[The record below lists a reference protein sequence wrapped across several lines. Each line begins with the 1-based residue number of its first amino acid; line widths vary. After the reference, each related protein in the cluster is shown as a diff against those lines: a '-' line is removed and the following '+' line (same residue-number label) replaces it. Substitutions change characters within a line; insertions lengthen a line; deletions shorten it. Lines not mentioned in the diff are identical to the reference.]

1 MQIIK
6 GRGGL
11 CGTLKCLYSVPKVP
25 KIRKRDIYNKQ
36 WSTYMMVVIWFILL
50 VFWLLMVAGFII
62 QEIRRKET
70 GIYFIAII
78 CTSVLLTVFN
88 LIIQIQ

>member
-1 MQIIK
+1 
-6 GRGGL
+6 
-11 CGTLKCLYSVPKVP
+11 
-25 KIRKRDIYNKQ
+25 
-36 WSTYMMVVIWFILL
+36 MMVVIWFILL
-50 VFWLLMVAGFII
+50 VFWLLMVARFII

-70 GIYFIAII
+70 EIYFIAII